1 MAWIAVDQNF
11 PAPTVFGGC
20 AKDKRLFSVFC
31 IGSTFVSFIV
41 YKGLHP
47 DWNEWIF
54 VVVVVAIDV
63 RIGR

>member
-1 MAWIAVDQNF
+1 MA
-11 PAPTVFGGC
+11 GGR
-20 AKDKRLFSVFC
+20 AKDKHLFAVFWVS
-31 IGSTFVSFIV
+31 STFVLFVV

-47 DWNEWIF
+47 DLDEWMF